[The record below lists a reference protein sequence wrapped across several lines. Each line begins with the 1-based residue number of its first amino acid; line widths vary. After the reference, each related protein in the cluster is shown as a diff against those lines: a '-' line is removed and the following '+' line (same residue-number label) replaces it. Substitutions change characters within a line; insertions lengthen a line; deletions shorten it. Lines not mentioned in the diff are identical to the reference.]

1 MIHRL
6 LRYPI
11 ALIFSCLLYGA
22 GTALASEA
30 AAPPAAATTTQVP
43 HIALLLPLDSKV
55 FARHANAV
63 RDGFRAAAGVEER
76 PLLPV
81 REYAVSGDVGGNLE
95 GFRAAVAAGAQVV
108 VGPLTRDA
116 VTALA
121 FGEPVPVP
129 TLALNVPDDT
139 GRMPGNLYV
148 LGLQVETEARQ
159 VARLAWET
167 GRRTVATLSGGGPV
181 QRRMQAA
188 FAAEFRRA
196 GGTVAVDIPF
206 VSDPARLRAATRGLN
221 GIDAAFLALSHAE
234 ARSARPYLGTLPL
247 YATSSVHGGDLGPL
261 AGHDLAGIHFVD
273 MPWLLEP
280 EHPRVAAYPRPKTPV
295 SAELDRLYA
304 LGIDAWRIAR
314 QLLEGTRDI
323 RLNGVTGR
331 LMLGADGLIERELVT
346 ARYADGRARALLP
359 GQHEPPR

>member
-1 MIHRL
+1 M
-6 LRYPI
+6 
-11 ALIFSCLLYGA
+11 
-22 GTALASEA
+22 ASDA
-30 AAPPAAATTTQVP
+30 VTPAAAATTAQVP
-43 HIALLLPLDSKV
+43 HIALLLPLESKV
-55 FARHANAV
+55 FARHAIAV
-63 RDGFRAAAGVEER
+63 RDGFRAAAGVEDR

-129 TLALNVPDDT
+129 TLALNMPDDT

-159 VARLAWET
+159 VARLVWEA
-167 GRRTVATLSGGGPV
+167 GRRTAATISGSGPV

-196 GGTVAVDIPF
+196 GGSITTDIPF
-206 VSDPARLRAATRGLN
+206 VSAPEKLRGAARSLN
-221 GIDAAFLALSHAE
+221 AVDSVFLALDHAE
-234 ARSARPYLGTLPL
+234 ARSVRPYLGNVPL

-261 AGHDLAGIHFVD
+261 AGHDLAGIHFID

-280 EHPRVAAYPRPKTPV
+280 EHPRIAAYPRSKTPV

-314 QLLEGTRDI
+314 LLLEGTRDI

-331 LMLGADGLIERELVT
+331 LVLGADGLIERELV
-346 ARYADGRARALLP
+346 AGRYADGRAQALLP
-359 GQHEPPR
+359 GQREPAR

>member
-1 MIHRL
+1 VT
-6 LRYPI
+6 
-11 ALIFSCLLYGA
+11 ALSGLFLLYGA
-22 GTALASEA
+22 GAALASEA
-30 AAPPAAATTTQVP
+30 PPAAISATQAP
-43 HIALLLPLDSKV
+43 HIALLLPVDSKV
-55 FARHANAV
+55 FARHAAAV

-81 REYAVSGDVGGNLE
+81 REYAVSGDAAASLD
-95 GFRAAVAAGAQVV
+95 GFRKAVAAGARVV

-129 TLALNVPDDT
+129 TLALSMPDDT

-159 VARLAWET
+159 VARMIREA
-167 GRRTVATLSGGGPV
+167 GHRSVATISGSGAL

-188 FAAEFRRA
+188 FTAEFRQA
-196 GGTVAVDIPF
+196 GGTIAAEVPF
-206 VSDPARLRAATRGLN
+206 AAAPEKLRGAGRSLA
-221 GIDAAFLALSHAE
+221 GIDAVFLALDHAE
-234 ARSARPYLGTLPL
+234 ARNVRPYLGNLPA
-247 YATSSVHGGDLGPL
+247 YATSGVHGGDLGPL
-261 AGHDLAGIHFVD
+261 AGHDLAGIRFVD

-280 EHPRVAAYPRPKTPV
+280 DHPRIAAYPRPKTPA

-304 LGIDAWRIAR
+304 LGIDAWRIAL

-323 RLNGVTGR
+323 RLDGVTGR
-331 LMLGADGLIERELVT
+331 LRLGAQGVIEREMV
-346 ARYADGRARALLP
+346 AGRYMEGRAQVMLP
-359 GQHEPPR
+359 APREPAR

>member
-1 MIHRL
+1 M
-6 LRYPI
+6 
-11 ALIFSCLLYGA
+11 AFSCLLLLYGA
-22 GTALASEA
+22 GSALASDA
-30 AAPPAAATTTQVP
+30 APAAANTAQVP
-43 HIALLLPLDSKV
+43 HIALLLPVNSKI
-55 FARHANAV
+55 FARHATAV
-63 RDGFRAAAGVEER
+63 RDGFQAAAGVEER

-81 REYAVSGDVGGNLE
+81 REYAVSGDVAGNLE
-95 GFRAAVAAGAQVV
+95 GFRTAVAAGARVV

-129 TLALNVPDDT
+129 TLALNMPDDT

-159 VARLAWET
+159 VARLVMEA
-167 GRRTVATLSGGGPV
+167 GHRTAATISGSGPV

-188 FAAEFRRA
+188 FAAEFQRA
-196 GGTVAVDIPF
+196 GGTVTTDIPF
-206 VSDPARLRAATRGLN
+206 VSEPEKMRGASRSLN
-221 GIDAAFLALSHAE
+221 AVDAVFLALGHAE
-234 ARSARPYLGTLPL
+234 ARSVRPYLGNRPV

-280 EHPRVAAYPRPKTPV
+280 ENPQIAAYPRPKTAV

-304 LGIDAWRIAR
+304 LGIDARRIAK
-314 QLLEGTRDI
+314 QLLEGNRDI

-331 LMLGADGLIERELVT
+331 LTLGANGLIERELVSG
-346 ARYADGRARALLP
+346 RYVDGRAQALLP
-359 GQHEPPR
+359 GQREPAR